1 LVFPSFLIELSNKN
15 VRNYRWSGRV
25 CPVVSKEKT
34 NMADKTT
41 KTDPKPVE
49 PTPAKVDA
57 PDIQPIPVADIQESE
72 QPTEKELHAHDH
84 GSQNLNQNHRAEQ
97 QLKNQQNAQ
106 NDRELFPKGLAQE
119 HGKGRG

>member
-1 LVFPSFLIELSNKN
+1 
-15 VRNYRWSGRV
+15 
-25 CPVVSKEKT
+25 
-34 NMADKTT
+34 MADKTT
-41 KTDPKPVE
+41 KADNKPLE
-49 PTPAKVDA
+49 PTLPVDA
-57 PDIQPIPVADIQESE
+57 KSTKPIVPLTTEEDE

-84 GSQNLNQNHRAEQ
+84 GSQNLEQSHRAEQ